1 MQTVEIFKTISNDT
15 LDTMVANF
23 TETIGNLEAL
33 ETSDMDELIR
43 ACEVIGKRVRVALE
57 PEGRGLLLFAKI
69 ITEQANQRL
78 S

>member
-1 MQTVEIFKTISNDT
+1 MQSVETFRTISNDT

-23 TETIGNLEAL
+23 TETIGNLQAM

-43 ACEVIGKRVRVALE
+43 ACEVIGRRVRAGLI

-69 ITEQANQRL
+69 IVDDANR
-78 S
+78 SD